1 MIEYTP
7 ENWLAVS
14 FSLRGS
20 VIPRIA
26 VRTVVTTVIGL
37 GAAYL
42 RMRYN
47 FGIPTLL
54 HTLVGVVLGLLLVFR
69 TNASYDRWWE
79 GRKFLGN
86 IVNSSRDLM
95 RQICSWIPHDQVD
108 GKESERSRLTR
119 YLGAMYRLE
128 VQALR
133 DEDALDAVSPWLRPD
148 EIAHLQE
155 RGFRPNVIAT
165 WISQRLAAY
174 CRRGE
179 LPPPLLASM
188 DRNLT
193 EINDAQGACQR
204 ILHTPMPLAYAQH
217 SKLFV
222 SLFCFTVP
230 FAISESMGW
239 FTPFAAAL
247 LCFAFFGIDEI
258 GVEIEDPFGL
268 DPNDL
273 PMEDIGDSIDASTLE
288 IADAAASFSTE
299 APVAERLTATRGLG

>member
-26 VRTVVTTVIGL
+26 IRTAVTTLIGL
-37 GAAYL
+37 GAAVLQVY
-42 RMRYN
+42 YG

-79 GRKFLGN
+79 GRKFLGM
-86 IVNSSRDLM
+86 IVNRSRDLM
-95 RQICSWIPHDQVD
+95 RQICSWVPSEAAD
-108 GKESERSRLTR
+108 GQESERSRLAR
-119 YLGAMYRLE
+119 YLSAMYRLE
-128 VQALR
+128 VQALQ
-133 DEDALDAVSPWLRPD
+133 DEDDLDAIAAWLRPD
-148 EIAHLQE
+148 ELALLRE
-155 RGFRPNVIAT
+155 REFRPQVVAS
-165 WISQRLAAY
+165 WISKRLAGYYAQ
-174 CRRGE
+174 GE
-179 LPPPLLASM
+179 VPAPLLAAM

-193 EINDAQGACQR
+193 EINDAQGACQV
-204 ILHTPMPLAYAQH
+204 ILTTPMPLAYAQH

-230 FAISESMGW
+230 FAISQSMGW

-258 GVEIEDPFGL
+258 GVEIEDPFGD

-288 IADAAASFSTE
+288 IAAAQSNFSQQTPAVE
-299 APVAERLTATRGLG
+299 SLTAARGLG